1 MDQASASPA
10 ASCACNPAEP
20 RTSSSC
26 SRSAGQS
33 QTAAPP
39 PPRSD
44 PQCEPH
50 AVPSNSRPR
59 PSSPALCRLKAKR
72 LPAAGFLLRRDR
84 ESGRFSEGLLVRPL
98 QILPQLQPRPTT
110 GFFLGGQ
117 LTSNTSLPLLLR
129 QPVID
134 FSAGS
139 CGRVLS
145 SPIELGYSG
154 LTVGLV

>member
-39 PPRSD
+39 PARSD

-84 ESGRFSEGLLVRPL
+84 ESGRFSEGLLLRRLHHPESL
-98 QILPQLQPRPTT
+98 AIRERLAASDR
-110 GFFLGGQ
+110 
-117 LTSNTSLPLLLR
+117 SNTLWQRDLSLSYERIGDVQVDQGKLDDALKSYRDCL
-129 QPVID
+129 VI
-134 FSAGS
+134 
-139 CGRVLS
+139 R
-145 SPIELGYSG
+145 E
-154 LTVGLV
+154 